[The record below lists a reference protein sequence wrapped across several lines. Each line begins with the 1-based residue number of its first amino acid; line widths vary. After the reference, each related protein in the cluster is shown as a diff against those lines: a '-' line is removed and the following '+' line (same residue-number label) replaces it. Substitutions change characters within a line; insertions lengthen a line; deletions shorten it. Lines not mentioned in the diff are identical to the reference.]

1 MKAEELRLG
10 NWVNP
15 KFPMQVTCIYK
26 DEILCDFE
34 GNEGDMWEFDP
45 KDLDGIPLSQEWLV
59 RFGFE
64 NDFIELQSP
73 EITLNIASKVNG
85 IWLYLDDSLSKMVF
99 PLNLIKYVHQLQNL
113 YFALTGKEL

>member
-10 NWVNP
+10 NWVHP

-34 GNEGDMWEFDP
+34 GNEGDPWEFNP
-45 KDLDGIPLSQEWLV
+45 KDLDGIILSYEWLAN
-59 RFGFE
+59 FGFKKE
-64 NDFIELQSP
+64 GMNQLWMSIDFWVQETQ
-73 EITLNIASKVNG
+73 VGFFYNG
-85 IWLYLDDSLSKMVF
+85 IEV
-99 PLNLIKYVHQLQNL
+99 KYVHQLQNL